1 MTLNPLDFVWIALGL
16 VGLFFGGEW
25 LVKGASRLAVAF
37 KISPL
42 VIGLTIVAYGTSMP
56 EMIVNIQAAVSGN
69 ADIAMGN
76 IVGSNIANI
85 GLILG
90 LSALIWPMAVHGQ
103 FLTREIP
110 IMIVVSIAL
119 LLLSL
124 DGQLSSVEGISLF
137 IGAAAFTL
145 ISYVLARRDGSEL
158 TAEAEEFEAKEGI
171 TKGKTNIPLEVGRV
185 ALGVLIL
192 VIAADRL
199 VFGASN
205 VARAFGV
212 SELAIGIT
220 LVAVGTSLPELATS
234 LVAALRKESE
244 IAIGNVVGSN
254 IFNILGILGITSI
267 LKPININPQ
276 LTQVDMFV
284 MIGMAVALFVLVLNR
299 KLTRWEG
306 VLLLLAYAAFVV
318 WSFLPRPAAQALLM
332 LQ

>member
-1 MTLNPLDFVWIALGL
+1 MTLNPLDFVYIVLGL
-16 VGLFFGGEW
+16 AGLFFGGEW
-25 LVKGASRLAVAF
+25 LVKGASRLAVAL

-56 EMIVNIQAAVSGN
+56 EMLVSVQAALAGN
-69 ADIAMGN
+69 ADISTGN

-90 LSALIWPMAVHGQ
+90 VAALIWPMTVHGQ
-103 FLTREIP
+103 FLTRELP
-110 IMIVVSIAL
+110 IMIGVSIAL

-124 DGQLSSVEGISLF
+124 DGQISQVEGILLF
-137 IGAAAFTL
+137 SGAIGFTVL
-145 ISYVLARRDGSEL
+145 SYVLARREGSEL
-158 TAEAEEFEAKEGI
+158 VAEVAEFEEKEGI
-171 TKGKTNIPLEVGRV
+171 STPPIRIPIELGR
-185 ALGVLIL
+185 ALLGTVIL
-192 VIAADRL
+192 VVASNWL
-199 VFGASN
+199 VVGASN

-254 IFNILGILGITSI
+254 IFNILGILGVTAA

-276 LTQVDMFV
+276 LIQVDMFV
-284 MIGMAVALFVLVLNR
+284 MIGMAVLLLVLVLNR
-299 KLTRWEG
+299 KLSRWQG
-306 VLLLLAYAAFVV
+306 GLLLALYVGFVI
-318 WSFLPRPAAQALLM
+318 WSFAPRPAAQALLM
-332 LQ
+332 LP